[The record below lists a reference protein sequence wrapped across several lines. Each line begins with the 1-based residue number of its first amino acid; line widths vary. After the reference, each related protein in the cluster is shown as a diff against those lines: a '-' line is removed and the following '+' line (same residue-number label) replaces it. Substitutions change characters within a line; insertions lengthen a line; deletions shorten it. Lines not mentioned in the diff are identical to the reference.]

1 MASRKWREFEQ
12 IRDASTGQLLMK
24 AARLWNEQA
33 IGRVQAAGATA
44 FRAAHTRLLPHI
56 SRDGIRLTELAERV
70 GITKQAV
77 GKLVDDLE
85 AQGVVVREPDPDD
98 GRALRVRYTDRGATA
113 LVHGLGVLAD
123 LEREIAKSVGKK
135 RMAELN
141 AILSDVVL
149 ALETD

>member
-1 MASRKWREFEQ
+1 MTSRKWKEFERV
-12 IRDASTGQLLMK
+12 RDASTGQLLLK

-33 IGRVQAAGATA
+33 IARVQASGATG

-56 SRDGIRLTELAERV
+56 SPEGIRLTDLADRV

-98 GRALRVRYTDRGATA
+98 GRALRVRYTDRGTA
-113 LVHGLGVLAD
+113 ALLHGLGILAG
-123 LEREIAKSVGKK
+123 LEQEVATSVGKR
-135 RMAELN
+135 RMRQLN
-141 AILSDVVL
+141 AILSDVVR
-149 ALETD
+149 ALEAP

>member
-1 MASRKWREFEQ
+1 MASRKWKELQQ
-12 IRDASTGQLLMK
+12 IRDANTGQLLLK

-33 IGRVQAAGATA
+33 IGRVQAAGATE

-56 SRDGIRLTELAERV
+56 SPEGTRLAERV

-98 GRALRVRYTDRGATA
+98 GRALRVRYTDRGAAA
-113 LVHGLGVLAD
+113 LV
-123 LEREIAKSVGKK
+123 
-135 RMAELN
+135 
-141 AILSDVVL
+141 
-149 ALETD
+149 